1 MKLSLATRVDASGL
15 DLCPRARGGPG
26 SEALC
31 LPRAPTARPLLLQ
44 AASVDRLYQ
53 SVHKSTEMQ
62 ARIEAIRGTP
72 DAETKEALK
81 RELVDTMTTDED
93 ILQFVPSHHVFN
105 GRDGWKMLR
114 QQMKASK
121 FRKCASVDS
130 DAAKLAA
137 VLPDATTR
145 LHAIFFHLREL
156 HGNRVHTARRSEKRK
171 RLRHDK
177 DMDED
182 DMEEE

>member
-1 MKLSLATRVDASGL
+1 MA
-15 DLCPRARGGPG
+15 
-26 SEALC
+26 
-31 LPRAPTARPLLLQ
+31 
-44 AASVDRLYQ
+44 
-53 SVHKSTEMQ
+53 
-62 ARIEAIRGTP
+62 
-72 DAETKEALK
+72 
-81 RELVDTMTTDED
+81 
-93 ILQFVPSHHVFN
+93 
-105 GRDGWKMLR
+105 
-114 QQMKASK
+114 ASK